1 MKINLNSLKIK
12 ITFIVLVTV
21 VFLFVVNGYI
31 TFRNFSRTLLD
42 SSYSEASGKLEA
54 TVNNVEGYLAKKMAI
69 PETLALNQNYLDL
82 LEMVDTRFYFN
93 PPREQTPSEL
103 EKEYSELPDHIKKLA
118 STIKIADPDMPR
130 DPKIM
135 ELYNYVIDTHRNI
148 NAYDKSIMLTY
159 LAFEKTQEYIATP
172 EQYIIKKNYYIRNRG
187 WYTDAI
193 KEDHTVISSPYIDS
207 VTGQV
212 VVSPV
217 TPIKKD
223 GVLLGATALDLSI
236 DTILQLV
243 DSLKLND
250 DSFAY
255 LVDKDGTVIAHPDKE
270 LILKGNL
277 LENEVFPEEIKE
289 SFEAVKEGSREIIEY
304 TGNDGKNYIVFPEV
318 IEQTG
323 WPVFLAVNRDSI
335 MAPVKQQL
343 AQFIFFSMII
353 LVIVSVLIFLF
364 VSRTI
369 KPIKDAVELASY
381 IANGDLRIDPPEEFL
396 RKKDEFGELGR
407 SLNTMLDSL
416 RNIVGR
422 IKEAG
427 GRLSSSS
434 EQINDSSHQIATGAS
449 EQASSSEEVSAS
461 MEQMNASIKQN
472 AENSRTTGD
481 IAKKV
486 AVDASV
492 NAQQLGKSL
501 EAMQEI
507 VEKISIIEDI
517 ARQTNMLALNAAI
530 EAARAGEHGKGFAV
544 VASEVRKLAERS
556 QVAASEITELSTQT
570 MGTAKES
577 SDMLMGL
584 VPEIEKTSEL
594 VQEISSASGEQ
605 TTGVEQINRAL
616 IELDNVIQQNAAAS
630 EELSGTSGEL
640 TNEAT
645 ELIRVID
652 FFKIK

>member
-42 SSYSEASGKLEA
+42 SSYNEASGKLEA

-69 PETLALNQNYLDL
+69 PEGMSKSEWIIDL
-82 LEMVDTRFYFN
+82 MRK
-93 PPREQTPSEL
+93 
-103 EKEYSELPDHIKKLA
+103 KEYREYFYESPIDTEYDSLPDHIKKLA
-118 STIKIADPDMPR
+118 STIKVATPDMPR
-130 DPKIM
+130 DPEIM
-135 ELYNYVIDTHRNI
+135 ELYYNTVETFRNI
-148 NAYDKSIMLTY
+148 KKSDDSIMLTY
-159 LAFEKTQEYIATP
+159 IGFEKTQDFIAAP
-172 EQYIIKKNYYIRNRG
+172 EDYAGDRYYFLRNRP
-187 WYTDAI
+187 WYSGAI
-193 KEDHTVISSPYIDS
+193 EKDFTSISSPYIDGI
-207 VTGQV
+207 TGTV
-212 VVSPV
+212 VVSPI
-217 TPIKKD
+217 TPVGD
-223 GVLLGATALDLSI
+223 NGTLLGVAAIDLSI

-243 DSLKLND
+243 DSLKLHD

-255 LVDKDGTVIAHPDKE
+255 LVDKDGTVIAHPDKD

-277 LENEVFPEEIKE
+277 LENDVFPEEIKG
-289 SFEAVKEGSREIIEY
+289 SFDAVKEGSREVIEY

-335 MAPVKQQL
+335 MAPVRQQL